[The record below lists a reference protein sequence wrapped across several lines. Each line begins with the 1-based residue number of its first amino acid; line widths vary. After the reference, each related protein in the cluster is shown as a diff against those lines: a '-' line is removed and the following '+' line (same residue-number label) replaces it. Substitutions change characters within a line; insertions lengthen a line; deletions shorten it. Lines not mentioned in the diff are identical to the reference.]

1 MDSDDITQALATT
14 LTHRVTTALNL
25 APSKIDSLEDLLYRA
40 IKPLQGQERSPLPS
54 SLLQEAQN
62 GRMQAELDD
71 LVAANQPTADKTA
84 AGDLRSWIDVLLGV
98 VGQAYNLSPNSLVF
112 TTGRF
117 AAALRAIGLPESR

>member
-14 LTHRVTTALNL
+14 LTHSITTALNL
-25 APSKIDSLEDLLYRA
+25 APSKIDPLEDRLYRA

-54 SLLQEAQN
+54 SLVQEART

-71 LVAANQPTADKTA
+71 LVAANQPTVDKTA
-84 AGDLRSWIDVLLGV
+84 TGDLRSWIDVLLGI
-98 VGQAYNLSPNSLVF
+98 VGQTYSLSPNSLLF

-117 AAALRAIGLPESR
+117 AAALRMAGLADSP